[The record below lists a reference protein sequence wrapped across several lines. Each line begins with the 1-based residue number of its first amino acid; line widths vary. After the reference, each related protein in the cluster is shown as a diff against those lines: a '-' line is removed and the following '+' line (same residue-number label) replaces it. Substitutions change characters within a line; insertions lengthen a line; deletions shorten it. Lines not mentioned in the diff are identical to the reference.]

1 MAGKLLLT
9 YADYG
14 GEKSSFQIPLLD
26 YTAVNFDANEILVN
40 DLVNAVD
47 ALTLGLEVKQVRSH
61 SSSGTGSG
69 NSSNVN
75 AHRELKWLITFS
87 DDVTGKQYQREMPAP
102 LLNANTLLQDI
113 GGNANVGDALWTT
126 FIAAFEAAVVSED
139 NNAVSFVSARY
150 VGRNN

>member
-14 GEKSSFQIPLLD
+14 GELSSFQIPVLD
-26 YTAVNFDANEILVN
+26 YTAGNFTANEALLDSLVS
-40 DLVNAVD
+40 AVD
-47 ALTLGLEVKQVRSH
+47 ALTIGLEVKQVRSH
-61 SSSGTGSG
+61 SNTGTGSG

-75 AHRELKWLITFS
+75 ARRELKFLITFS
-87 DDVTGKQYQREMPAP
+87 DDVTGKQYQREMPTP
-102 LLNANTLLQDI
+102 LLSSATILQDI
-113 GGNANVGDALWTT
+113 GGNANVGNVLWTD
-126 FIAAFEAAVVSED
+126 FITAFEAAAVSED

>member
-14 GEKSSFQIPLLD
+14 GEKSSFQIPVLN
-26 YTAVNFDANEILVN
+26 YTAANFDANETLV
-40 DLVNAVD
+40 DALVNAVD
-47 ALTLGLEVKQVRSH
+47 ALTLGLEVKQIRSH
-61 SSSGTGSG
+61 SDSGTGSG
-69 NSSNVN
+69 QSSNVN

-87 DDVTGKQYQREMPAP
+87 DDVTDKVYQREMPAP

-113 GGNANVGDALWTT
+113 GGNANVGDTLWTD
-126 FIAAFEAAVVSED
+126 FITAFEAAAVSED
-139 NNAVSFVSARY
+139 GNAVSFVSARY